1 MLAANIVVTKCKVYF
16 TRLQLLN
23 GSGWSSE
30 NSVSNE
36 HSNQRVCNFPTT
48 IVDLQG
54 SFIYYFSKV
63 FRKTNV
69 SYPLIR
75 TSTFFSG
82 KFCERTT

>member
-1 MLAANIVVTKCKVYF
+1 MLAANIVVTKCKVFF

-23 GSGWSSE
+23 GSGWSPE

-36 HSNQRVCNFPTT
+36 HSNQQVCNFPTT
-48 IVDLQG
+48 IVDIQG
-54 SFIYYFSKV
+54 SFIYYVSKV

-75 TSTFFSG
+75 TRTVFFG
-82 KFCERTT
+82 KIL